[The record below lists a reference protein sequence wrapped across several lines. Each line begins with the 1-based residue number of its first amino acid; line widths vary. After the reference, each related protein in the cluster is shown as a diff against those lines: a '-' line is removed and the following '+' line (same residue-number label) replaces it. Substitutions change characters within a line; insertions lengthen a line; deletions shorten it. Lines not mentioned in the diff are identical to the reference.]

1 MDKPMSNLGFW
12 GMSVL
17 FRIRDFLLP
26 RKRLLNEA
34 GIFPGARVLDY
45 GCGPGSYSLAVAELV
60 GETGK
65 VVALDI
71 HPMAME
77 AVHRK
82 AAKRGLTNIERICA
96 ADPSGVESE
105 SIEVVLLY
113 DTFHMLGDQ
122 DGVLKELHRVLTLDG
137 VLSFSDHHMK
147 DAEIVTNVTA
157 GGLFELAERGKYT
170 YRFVKTSAAGR

>member
-34 GIFPGARVLDY
+34 GISPGACVLDY
-45 GCGPGSYSLAVAELV
+45 GCGPGSYSIAAAELV

-77 AVHRK
+77 VVQKK
-82 AAKRGLTNIERICA
+82 AAKRGLINIEPICA

-105 SIEVVLLY
+105 SIDVVLLY

-122 DGVLKELHRVLTLDG
+122 DGVLRELHRALTPDG
-137 VLSFSDHHMK
+137 VMSFSDHHMK
-147 DAEIVTNVTA
+147 DAEIVERVTA
-157 GGLFELAERGKYT
+157 GGLFELTEKGKYT
-170 YRFVKTSAAGR
+170 YRFAKTSDPA

>member
-1 MDKPMSNLGFW
+1 MDQPMSNLGFR

-26 RKRLLNEA
+26 RRRLLNEA
-34 GIFPGARVLDY
+34 GISSGARVLDY
-45 GCGPGSYSLAVAELV
+45 GCGPGSYSIAAGEIV

-65 VVALDI
+65 VAALDI

-77 AVHRK
+77 AVQKK
-82 AAKRGLTNIERICA
+82 AAKRGLTTIEPICA

-105 SIEVVLLY
+105 SIDVVLLY

-122 DGVLKELHRVLTLDG
+122 DGVLFAR
-137 VLSFSDHHMK
+137 
-147 DAEIVTNVTA
+147 
-157 GGLFELAERGKYT
+157 LA
-170 YRFVKTSAAGR
+170 

>member
-34 GIFPGARVLDY
+34 DISPGACVLDY

-71 HPMAME
+71 HPKAME
-77 AVHRK
+77 LVQKK
-82 AAKRGLTNIERICA
+82 AAKRGLTNIEPICT
-96 ADPSGVESE
+96 ADPGGVESE
-105 SIEVVLLY
+105 SIDVVLLY

-122 DGVLKELHRVLTLDG
+122 DGVLKGLHRALRPDG

-147 DAEIVTNVTA
+147 EAEIVKRLTV
-157 GGLFELAERGKYT
+157 GGLFELAEKGKYT
-170 YRFVKTSAAGR
+170 YRFAKTSGPV

>member
-26 RKRLLNEA
+26 RKRVLNEA
-34 GIFPGARVLDY
+34 GISPGTRVLDY
-45 GCGPGSYSLAVAELV
+45 GCGPGSYSIAAGELV
-60 GETGK
+60 GQTGR

-77 AVHRK
+77 AVQKK
-82 AAKRGLTNIERICA
+82 AAKRALTNIEPTCA

-105 SIEVVLLY
+105 SIDVVLLY

-122 DGVLKELHRVLTLDG
+122 DGVLKELHRALTPDG

-147 DAEIVTNVTA
+147 EPEIVKRLTA
-157 GGLFELAERGKYT
+157 GGLFELAKKGKYT
-170 YRFVKTSAAGR
+170 YRFVKTSDPV